1 MATATLTSKGQITIP
16 SAVRS
21 ALGLTTGDRIEF
33 VELAEGQFSII
44 PANKSVKAL
53 KGMVGKPL
61 KTVSIEQMN
70 RAIAKRGAKAR

>member
-21 ALGLTTGDRIEF
+21 ALGLATGDRIEF

-44 PANKSVKAL
+44 PANKSVKVL

-61 KTVSIEQMN
+61 KPVSIEQMN
-70 RAIAKRGAKAR
+70 RAIAKRGARAR